1 MDRSPRR
8 AHRPFQGSVSQATP
22 YVPYQNPHARPLAVH
37 GRSLS
42 SEGPPSP
49 TLSGTITPPG
59 RPSSP
64 SRHHRRTHSAPRP
77 VKVTPYIFCGVD
89 WVGDFECGISGR

>member
-1 MDRSPRR
+1 MDSPLNP
-8 AHRPFQGSVSQATP
+8 ALHPFQGSVSQETP
-22 YVPYQNPHARPLAVH
+22 YVLCQNPHTRPLSAY

-42 SEGPPSP
+42 SQGSHSP
-49 TLSGTITPPG
+49 QLTGMITPPG

-77 VKVTPYIFCGVD
+77 VKVTPALFV
-89 WVGDFECGISGR
+89 

>member
-1 MDRSPRR
+1 MDLSSEPV
-8 AHRPFQGSVSQATP
+8 HRPFQGSVSQETP
-22 YVPYQNPHARPLAVH
+22 YAPYQIPHTRRLSAY

-42 SEGPPSP
+42 SEGPSP
-49 TLSGTITPPG
+49 GLSGTITPPG

-77 VKVTPYIFCGVD
+77 VKVTSRIICGVD
-89 WVGDFECGISGR
+89 WVGDFECRISGG